1 MTTERGSDH
10 EKGLAEAIQDAID
23 KGTTRVENIH
33 KSIADLPFRMLEERK
48 LLRAPAREV
57 RRVQDRAIRAVYD
70 LVRTI
75 NHQVRALASDLRHEV
90 AKRRGAHGEVSGRHH
105 TGTHH
110 A

>member
-1 MTTERGSDH
+1 MTTVRGSEY
-10 EKGLAEAIQDAID
+10 EKGLAEAIRDAVD
-23 KGTTRVENIH
+23 KGTTRVERIH
-33 KSIADLPFRMLEERK
+33 KSIADLPFRMLEERN

-75 NHQVRALASDLRHEV
+75 NHQVGGLASDLRHEV
-90 AKRRGAHGEVSGRHH
+90 AKRRGEHDEVSGRHR